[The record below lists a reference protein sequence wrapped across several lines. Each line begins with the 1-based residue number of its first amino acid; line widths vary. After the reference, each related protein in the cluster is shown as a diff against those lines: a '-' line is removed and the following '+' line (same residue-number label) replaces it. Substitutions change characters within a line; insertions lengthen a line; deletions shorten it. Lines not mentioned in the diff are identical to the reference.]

1 MSPDVTALVAIYGAV
16 VATLGAGWS
25 IYRDIKVR
33 ARRLRVNAFVGRR
46 LGGVP
51 VDHLVV
57 KVTNNGA
64 VPVVLA
70 AIVITNGRGEKKQP
84 YWLVADPPFSRL
96 LQPGES
102 SGQTS
107 TDLSKLEDPDL
118 RVNVEDSFGKK
129 WHLKRA
135 DARRLSE
142 SAQKSLAEFRERPR
156 PRSRRKGDPI
166 WQP

>member
-1 MSPDVTALVAIYGAV
+1 MSPDVTALVAMYGAV

-33 ARRLRVNAFVGRR
+33 ARRLRVNVFVGRGF
-46 LGGVP
+46 GGAP
-51 VDHLVV
+51 IDYFVV

-64 VPVVLA
+64 VPVVPA
-70 AIVITNGRGEKKQP
+70 AIVITNGRREKKQL
-84 YWLVADPPFSRL
+84 YWLVADPPFARL

-107 TDLSKLEDPDL
+107 TDLSPLVDPDL
-118 RVNVEDSFGKK
+118 RIYVEDSFGKK
-129 WHLKRA
+129 WHLKRV

-142 SAQKSLAEFRERPR
+142 AAQKSLAEFREATTAALPA
-156 PRSRRKGDPI
+156 PKKKG
-166 WQP
+166 